1 MCEKCMCVCTTNFKT
16 SEIRFHQFVVVLSQI
31 PFMQENIVFDCFV
44 SVDIELTSLLFVLD
58 DINTDAHKRS
68 LIGVLFLINICM
80 EFSA

>member
-1 MCEKCMCVCTTNFKT
+1 M
-16 SEIRFHQFVVVLSQI
+16 VVLSQI
-31 PFMQENIVFDCFV
+31 PFMKENIVFDCFV

-68 LIGVLFLINICM
+68 LIDVHFLINICM